1 MENEPQV
8 RNISEI
14 GQRLHIAE
22 TAIGLGRRTV
32 RELLKQELVDV
43 EAVEAT
49 RQSILQARLQRNQ
62 LRGELERARP
72 APPPQDTWLH

>member
-22 TAIGLGRRTV
+22 TAIGVGRRTV
-32 RELLKQELVDV
+32 RELLMQEPVDI
-43 EAVEAT
+43 EAIEAT
-49 RQSILQARLQRNQ
+49 RQTVLEARLERNQ
-62 LRGELERARP
+62 LRAELERARP
-72 APPPQDTWLH
+72 APRQQSTWLQ